1 VCMSRHV
8 GLSIH
13 ALTFLSVLGSRSYFV
28 WRGVDLPERGLDW
41 FD

>member
-1 VCMSRHV
+1 MCMSRHV

-13 ALTFLSVLGSRSYFV
+13 ALTFLSLGSRSYFV